1 MNRNRSGISGIEGNR
16 AMFAYEKV
24 REIVEK
30 HDDININKGDYKS
43 YVRRIPM
50 LIQTNGLG
58 ATFAFVKSKSN
69 SKDSDNKAKAYK
81 VIYDQISEWI
91 RVDEKQIIELKEN
104 EDLIEKIIQIPS
116 STYRALTLEIL
127 SLFNWLKR
135 FADGMIEDDNNSKS
149 TSDKSWL
156 IRKKTQTIKR

>member
-69 SKDSDNKAKAYK
+69 SKDSGNKANAYK

-149 TSDKSWL
+149 TSDKS
-156 IRKKTQTIKR
+156 

>member
-30 HDDININKGDYKS
+30 RYDINKGDYKS

>member
-50 LIQTNGLG
+50 LIQINGLG

-69 SKDSDNKAKAYK
+69 SKDSGNKANAYK